1 MERLAHGLSTDNLGG
16 RDGGP
21 LSPDIERK
29 TEEELTSY
37 LTGRKDEANQS
48 PR

>member
-29 TEEELTSY
+29 TEEELTGY
-37 LTGRKDEANQS
+37 LTGRMDQAS
-48 PR
+48 RSST